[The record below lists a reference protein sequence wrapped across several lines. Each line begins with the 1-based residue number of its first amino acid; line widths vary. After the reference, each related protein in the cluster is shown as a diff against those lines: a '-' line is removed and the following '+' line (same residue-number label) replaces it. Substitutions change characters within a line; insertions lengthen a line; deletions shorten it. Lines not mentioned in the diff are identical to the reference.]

1 MTAQKFL
8 FLHVSGELLW
18 SDGASEVKV
27 QTDDVSNRKIIL
39 VRYLVLVMLIVRY
52 NLGVSS
58 FHVLSI
64 MCDGEVIIGS
74 VKTIF

>member
-1 MTAQKFL
+1 M
-8 FLHVSGELLW
+8 
-18 SDGASEVKV
+18 KV
-27 QTDDVSNRKIIL
+27 QTDDVSDRKIIL

-58 FHVLSI
+58 FHMLWI